1 MATPVIMVKDNS
13 AEVIAKIGKMTG
25 DTLER
30 FADTSVA
37 EIKAH
42 GMSIF
47 QEPTGNHAGLIKQEA
62 IGDGKLT
69 RKISSSSNYGAYLE
83 YGTSKMSARPHFLPG
98 LHKAIAKFARRGV
111 WDK

>member
-25 DTLER
+25 STLEK
-30 FADTSVA
+30 FCDDSVA

-47 QEPTGNHAGLIKQEA
+47 QQPTGKHAGSIKQEP

-69 RKISSSSNYGAYLE
+69 RKISSSSRYGAYLE
-83 YGTSKMSARPHFLPG
+83 FGTSKMAALPHFVPG
-98 LHKAIAKFARRGV
+98 IKKSINKFARRGV
-111 WDK
+111 WG